1 MEAGPSKL
9 LLFSK
14 IWPDQGGRG
23 STVLRP
29 YMDRPP
35 TIQDTAMH
43 TVDPQLI
50 QKWIKQRIIL
60 DQATLIKEAS
70 CGADQAR
77 TWLEQFCDSEDGK
90 RLKVEPSYLIFG
102 TDTKSIQ
109 TLKIEIARA
118 AQLQDCKAKFDS
130 VSCVQIHSISPT
142 QAPDPNLLKS
152 YTEARI
158 HLQSSKSSP
167 ESQKK
172 ESHDKSPKS
181 VKSEPKKDIKKNG
194 PSFQTTTTFSKKSD
208 NKEEVKK
215 STNDVKTQSKST
227 NKKKNDDNDEKP
239 DGASQSTLNSDT
251 QGPRSIS
258 QNVHASLKVP
268 SKRSVSE
275 VVDPQNSSDKKTK
288 TDPSTINSTL
298 STTDT
303 IKGTE
308 RKRVTKTRIIQK
320 KKIVRVKDLK
330 GYRVNREAIH
340 EVEEAF
346 TDWESDHL
354 DVSPEEEDLEKKM
367 KKKKEAKTTSGGGLD
382 QSTSQ
387 TVVHSGTTPLDLLQS
402 EQSETL
408 PLQQQPQQQPQQQQ
422 PHQQLKK
429 KTPTS
434 SKPTKKDQSNITSFF
449 KKKT

>member
-1 MEAGPSKL
+1 
-9 LLFSK
+9 
-14 IWPDQGGRG
+14 
-23 STVLRP
+23 
-29 YMDRPP
+29 
-35 TIQDTAMH
+35 MH

-50 QKWIKQRIIL
+50 QKWIKQRIIF
-60 DQATLIKEAS
+60 DQATITFRQLIKEAS

-167 ESQKK
+167 ESSKK
-172 ESHDKSPKS
+172 ESQDKSPKS

-194 PSFQTTTTFSKKSD
+194 PSSQTTTTLR
-208 NKEEVKK
+208 
-215 STNDVKTQSKST
+215 T
-227 NKKKNDDNDEKP
+227 KKNDDNDEKP

-330 GYRVNREAIH
+330 GYRVNREEIH